1 MIQNFQSQVFI
12 WKKKRNTNLKYIYM
26 PTMFIEALFPIAKVQ
41 KQPASTLID
50 ERIKKIWCDTYI
62 SIHHT
67 YTHTHTHTH
76 T

>member
-1 MIQNFQSQVFI
+1 
-12 WKKKRNTNLKYIYM
+12 
-26 PTMFIEALFPIAKVQ
+26 MFIEALFPIAKVQ

-76 T
+76 THIMEYNLPIKRKKLCYLQQHGWT

>member
-1 MIQNFQSQVFI
+1 
-12 WKKKRNTNLKYIYM
+12 M

-76 T
+76 THNGI